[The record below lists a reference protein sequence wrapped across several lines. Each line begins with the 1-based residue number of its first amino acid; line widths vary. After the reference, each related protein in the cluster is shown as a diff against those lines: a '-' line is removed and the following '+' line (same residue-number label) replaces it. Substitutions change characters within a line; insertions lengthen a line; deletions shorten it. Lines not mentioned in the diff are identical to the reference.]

1 MLLVLDRFLHRL
13 LHLSHAL
20 LTLNVL
26 LDLLVV
32 DLAVSFVMFRLRVL
46 QLVSYYVFIRFV

>member
-1 MLLVLDRFLHRL
+1 MLDRFLHRL
-13 LHLSHAL
+13 LDLSHAL

-46 QLVSYYVFIRFV
+46 QLVGYYVFIRFV